1 LGYCFKDGVGVPQ
14 NNSEAALWFEKAAIQ
29 GEDDAQYNLGL
40 IYHEGR
46 GVARSHVEAVWWY
59 NKAAEQ
65 GDERAED
72 KLKDLLGRSSWAT
85 KQLSQNTILARGK
98 SPYLN

>member
-1 LGYCFKDGVGVPQ
+1 
-14 NNSEAALWFEKAAIQ
+14 
-29 GEDDAQYNLGL
+29 
-40 IYHEGR
+40 
-46 GVARSHVEAVWWY
+46 VARSHVEAVWWY